1 MNSDPAKV
9 SPNHLDR
16 DAYLYVRQSTL
27 RQVVE
32 NTESTQRQ
40 YALRERAIA
49 LGWPIERVVVID
61 CDQGQSGATAEDRE
75 GFQRLVAE
83 VSLGHAGIVL
93 GLEVSRLARNNSDWH
108 RLLEICALTGTLI
121 LDEDGLYD
129 PGQFNDR
136 LLLGLKGTISEAE
149 LHVLRARLRGGILNK
164 ARRGELKTP
173 LPVGLVYD
181 AQGRVALDPDRQVQD
196 ALRLLFTT
204 YERTGSGSAT
214 VKYFRE
220 QGLLFP
226 RRLRRGLRKGEL
238 VWGTLVHSR
247 VLQVLHNP
255 RYAGAFFHGRTRS
268 CRSRNGGDSCQRLP
282 ADQWYALLPGAHAG
296 YITWDQYQSTQR
308 ALRDNAQAHGRDRRQ
323 GPPGEGP
330 ALLQGRVLCGIC
342 GQRMTVRYHLRKAGL
357 VPNYVCQKEGI
368 EHSERICQSI
378 PGWGIDA
385 AIGCLLLEALTPMT
399 LEVALAVQEE
409 LQQRLDEADRLR
421 RQHVERARYN
431 ADLARE
437 RFMQVDPKNRLVA
450 DALEADWNE
459 RLRALTE
466 AQEQYERQ
474 RQADRA
480 VLDQEN
486 RSRIL
491 ALTTDFPRLWKDPK
505 TPERERKRMARL
517 LIEDVTLIKGEQV
530 TVEVRFKGGA
540 ARTLTLPLPQP
551 AWATWQTSPEVVAE
565 VDRLLG
571 DHTDA
576 GIAALLNKRGW
587 HSGKGGMFTR
597 GIITRIRYQ
606 YRLRSR
612 FDRLREAG
620 MLTQAEI
627 ADQLG
632 VHTTTVHDWRR
643 SGLLKAHAYNDKPEY
658 LYEPVGT
665 NRPLKQQGIKRTD
678 PRRFPKASPEK
689 TKEVQDE
696 V

>member
-9 SPNHLDR
+9 SPDHLDR

-27 RQVVE
+27 RQVME

-49 LGWPIERVVVID
+49 LGWPVERVLVID
-61 CDQGQSGATAEDRE
+61 CDQGQSAASAADRE

-83 VSLGHAGIVL
+83 VSLRHAGIVL

-108 RLLEICALTGTLI
+108 RLLEICALTDTLI

-181 AQGRVALDPDRQVQD
+181 PQGQVVLDPDRQVQD
-196 ALRLLFTT
+196 ALRVLFATF
-204 YERTGSGSAT
+204 ERTGSGCAT

-238 VWGTLVHSR
+238 VWATLVHSR
-247 VLQVLHNP
+247 VLQ
-255 RYAGAFFHGRTRS
+255 AF
-268 CRSRNGGDSCQRLP
+268 
-282 ADQWYALLPGAHAG
+282 
-296 YITWDQYQSTQR
+296 
-308 ALRDNAQAHGRDRRQ
+308 AQAHGRDRRQ

-330 ALLQGRVLCGIC
+330 ALLQGLVLCGRC
-342 GQRMTVRYHLRKAGL
+342 GQRMTVRYHLRKSGS
-357 VPNYVCQKEGI
+357 VPDYMCQKEGI
-368 EHSERICQSI
+368 EHAERICQSI
-378 PGWGIDA
+378 LGSDIDT
-385 AIGCLLLEALTPMT
+385 AIGTLLLETLTPMT
-399 LEVALAVQEE
+399 LEVAMAVQHE

-421 RQHVERARYN
+421 RQHVERARYE
-431 ADLARE
+431 ADVARE
-437 RFMQVDPKNRLVA
+437 RFLQVDPKNRLVA

-459 RLRALTE
+459 KLRGLTE

-480 VLDQEN
+480 VLDQEGQ
-486 RSRIL
+486 SRIL
-491 ALTTDFPRLWKDPK
+491 ALTTDFPKLWEDPK

-517 LIEDVTLIKGEQV
+517 LIEDVTLTKSEQV
-530 TVEVRFKGGA
+530 TVQVRFKGGA
-540 ARTLTLPLPQP
+540 ARTLALPLPQP
-551 AWATWQTSPEVVAE
+551 AWATWQTNPRVIAE
-565 VDRLLG
+565 VDRLLD
-571 DHTDA
+571 DHTD
-576 GIAALLNKRGW
+576 GRIAALLNEKGW
-587 HSGKGGMFTR
+587 RSGKGGAFTKR
-597 GIITRIRYQ
+597 MISRIRCQ
-606 YRLRSR
+606 YHLRSR
-612 FDRLREAG
+612 FDRLRATG
-620 MLTQAEI
+620 MLTQKEI
-627 ADQLG
+627 AEQLG
-632 VHTTTVHDWRR
+632 VHSTTVHDWRR
-643 SGLLKAHAYNDKPEY
+643 SGLLKAHAYHNKPEY
-658 LYEPVGT
+658 LYEPVGA
-665 NRPLKQQGIKRTD
+665 NGPLRRQGIKLTD
-678 PRRFPKASPEK
+678 PRRFPKVSNEE